1 MTVSDRQETPS
12 EGSRRA
18 ADSGLPPPSAAPVS
32 QAVPASS
39 SRPQAGSTRAVR
51 IGDRIVLGIT
61 RHWLALFNLA
71 LLAFVGMPFLAPLL
85 MHLGAAGPA
94 RLIYLVYAPTCH
106 QLPDRSYFLF
116 GEQRVYTVE
125 QLEDAGVLTGTGLLE
140 RRRFVGDETL
150 GWKVALCERDVAIY
164 GSMIVAGLIFGL
176 VRRRVPKLPVKIYL
190 LFLIPIAVDGLS
202 QLVGLRTSNWW
213 LRTLTGALFG
223 MATVWLAYPYVQ
235 ESMDATRRDTERKL
249 SHETGQKADS

>member
-1 MTVSDRQETPS
+1 MTVSDRQETPLD
-12 EGSRRA
+12 GQRRQA
-18 ADSGLPPPSAAPVS
+18 ASAWRPLARHLR
-32 QAVPASS
+32 ASS
-39 SRPQAGSTRAVR
+39 PAPAGSSRAIR
-51 IGDRIVLGIT
+51 MGDRIVLGIT

-71 LLAFVGMPFLAPLL
+71 LLAFVGMPFVAPAL
-85 MHLGAAGPA
+85 MHLGATGPA

-125 QLEDAGVLTGTGLLE
+125 QLDNAGVLLGTGLLE
-140 RRRFVGDETL
+140 RRRYVGDETL

-164 GSMIVAGLIFGL
+164 GSMIVAGLLFGL
-176 VRRRVPKLPVKIYL
+176 FRRRVPKLPVKIYL
-190 LFLIPIAVDGLS
+190 LFLIPIAVDGLT
-202 QLVGLRTSNWW
+202 QLFGLRTSNWW

-235 ESMDATRRDTERKL
+235 ELMDQTRLDTERKISL
-249 SHETGQKADS
+249 ETGQKADS

>member
-1 MTVSDRQETPS
+1 MTVSDREEIPTERIAQTGSPEPS
-12 EGSRRA
+12 PAGGARAASSPAPTGGSRAIRM
-18 ADSGLPPPSAAPVS
+18 
-32 QAVPASS
+32 
-39 SRPQAGSTRAVR
+39 
-51 IGDRIVLGIT
+51 GDRIVLGIT

-71 LLAFVGMPFLAPLL
+71 LLVFVGMPFVAPTL
-85 MHLGAAGPA
+85 MYLGATGPA

-125 QLEDAGVLTGTGLLE
+125 QLEDAGVLLGTGLLE

-164 GSMIVAGLIFGL
+164 GSMIVAGLLFGL
-176 VRRRVPKLPVKIYL
+176 FRRRVPKLPVKIYL
-190 LFLIPIAVDGLS
+190 LFLIPIAVDGLT
-202 QLVGLRTSNWW
+202 QLFGLRTSSWW

-235 ESMDATRRDTERKL
+235 ESMDQTRRDTERKL
-249 SHETGQKADS
+249 NLETGQETD

>member
-1 MTVSDRQETPS
+1 MTGPDRDDVPTETAVQATS
-12 EGSRRA
+12 IEASRP
-18 ADSGLPPPSAAPVS
+18 GAPI
-32 QAVPASS
+32 ASS
-39 SRPQAGSTRAVR
+39 TQGQAGSSRAVR

-71 LLAFVGMPFLAPLL
+71 LLAFIGLPFLAPVL
-85 MHLGAAGPA
+85 MHLGATGPA
-94 RLIYLVYAPTCH
+94 KLIYTIYAPTCH
-106 QLPDRSYFLF
+106 QLPDRSYFFF
-116 GEQRVYTVE
+116 GEQHVYTLE
-125 QLEDAGVLTGTGLLE
+125 QLDDAGVLPGTGILE
-140 RRRFVGDETL
+140 RRRFIGDESL

-164 GSMIVAGLIFGL
+164 GSMIVAGLLFGL
-176 VRRRVPKLPVKIYL
+176 FRRRVPKLPVKIYL

-235 ESMDATRRDTERKL
+235 ESMDQTRLDTERKL
-249 SHETGQKADS
+249 SIETGQIERS